1 VPSGQLQAIRR
12 NSAVAHSKQW
22 SLERYF
28 SIGLLA
34 AVPAAMVLEHQVTD
48 HLLATGIILHS
59 MWGLKMIVTDYIH
72 PPAQQRAALGAVYL
86 LSALALIGC
95 LYFNAV
101 DMGLAKAIK
110 KLWAL

>member
-1 VPSGQLQAIRR
+1 
-12 NSAVAHSKQW
+12 
-22 SLERYF
+22 
-28 SIGLLA
+28 
-34 AVPAAMVLEHQVTD
+34 
-48 HLLATGIILHS
+48 
-59 MWGLKMIVTDYIH
+59 MWGLKMIVIDYVY

-101 DMGLAKAIK
+101 DMGLAKAVK